1 MAAKQA
7 IGMNGM
13 ADVFVGSDTHLRLVK
28 YSERQSAEITKQRGF
43 LARLR
48 KHNSV
53 GRGGVPRQAEGS
65 AVWHPSQVTDGP
77 DVKALPVSS
86 CPVRC
91 GGESN
96 VRRADTHRWSAQ
108 YQDM

>member
-13 ADVFVGSDTHLRLVK
+13 ADVFVGSDTHLVWLSMASVSLLK
-28 YSERQSAEITKQRGF
+28 SPKQRGF

-53 GRGGVPRQAEGS
+53 GRGGFP
-65 AVWHPSQVTDGP
+65 
-77 DVKALPVSS
+77 VKQKAQQF
-86 CPVRC
+86 
-91 GGESN
+91 GI
-96 VRRADTHRWSAQ
+96 HRG
-108 YQDM
+108 